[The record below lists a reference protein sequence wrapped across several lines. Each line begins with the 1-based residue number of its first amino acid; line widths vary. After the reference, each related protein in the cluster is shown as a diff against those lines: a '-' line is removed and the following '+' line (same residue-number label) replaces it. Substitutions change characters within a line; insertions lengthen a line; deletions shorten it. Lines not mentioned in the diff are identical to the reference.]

1 MNKLKQMSIFAHI
14 VEQGSVSAAAEKLEL
29 SKSVVSQHLKILEQE
44 LGASLLK
51 RTTRRQILT
60 SMGERFY
67 LSCKD
72 INVIADSAWDMAK
85 AELEEPQGRIRIT
98 APNALMDLLVAPVI
112 AELMKQYPKLE
123 PELIGDDQHLDF
135 MEHDIDLAVRVGSS
149 RDSNL
154 KQKRLGEFKD
164 VLCGV
169 ESMRDSE
176 LTSIPYI
183 ANSWQ
188 GKQVTH
194 SFTSNSEQD
203 FVYQQ
208 QASCTTNSFHSC
220 LALIKSGVGI
230 GVIPDFYLHQLSDD
244 VVDVIPNFQLPTNTV
259 YALTPFAANTPI
271 AIKLCVQALEEKLRQ
286 TLYKN
291 SCSIEF

>member
-1 MNKLKQMSIFAHI
+1 MSKLKQMSIFAHI

-51 RTTRRQILT
+51 RTTRRQSLT

-72 INVIADSAWDMAK
+72 INVIAESAWDMAK

-98 APNALMDLLVAPVI
+98 ASNALMDLLVVPVI
-112 AELMKQYPKLE
+112 ADLMKQYPKLK
-123 PELIGDDQHLDF
+123 PELISDDQHLDF
-135 MEHDIDLAVRVGSS
+135 MEHDIDLAVRVGTS

-169 ESMRDSE
+169 ESMLFRE
-176 LTSIPYI
+176 LKSIPYI

-194 SFTSNSEQD
+194 HFSSQNEQD
-203 FVYQQ
+203 FIYQQ
-208 QASCTTNSFHSC
+208 PASCITNSFHSC

-230 GVIPDFYLHQLSDD
+230 GAIPDFYLHQLSGE
-244 VVDVIPNFQLPTNTV
+244 VVDMMPSFQLPTNTV
-259 YALTPFAANTPI
+259 YALNPFASNTPI
-271 AIKLCVQALEEKLRQ
+271 AIKLCIQALEEKLKCN
-286 TLYKN
+286 LV
-291 SCSIEF
+291 

>member
-1 MNKLKQMSIFAHI
+1 MNKLKQMSIFAHV

-51 RTTRRQILT
+51 RTTRRQTLT

-72 INVIADSAWDMAK
+72 INVIAESAWDMAK
-85 AELEEPQGRIRIT
+85 SELKEPQGRIRIT
-98 APNALMDLLVAPVI
+98 APNALMDLLVAPII
-112 AELMKQYPKLE
+112 ADLMKQYPKLK
-123 PELIGDDQHLDF
+123 PELISDDQHLDF

-169 ESMRDSE
+169 TSMLERE
-176 LTSIPYI
+176 LESIPYI

-194 SFTSNSEQD
+194 HFHSQTEEG
-203 FVYQQ
+203 FVYKQ
-208 QASCTTNSFHSC
+208 QASCVTNSFHSC
-220 LALIKSGVGI
+220 HALIKSGVGI
-230 GVIPDFYLHQLSDD
+230 GVIPDFYIPQLSGQ
-244 VVDVIPNFQLPTNTV
+244 VVDVLPSFELPTNTV
-259 YALTPFAANTPI
+259 YALNPFTSNTPI
-271 AIKLCVQALEEKLRQ
+271 AIQLCVQALEEKLKQ
-286 TLYKN
+286 SL
-291 SCSIEF
+291 I

>member
-1 MNKLKQMSIFAHI
+1 MSKLKQMSIFAHI

-51 RTTRRQILT
+51 RTTRRQTLT

-72 INVIADSAWDMAK
+72 INVIAESAWDMAK
-85 AELEEPQGRIRIT
+85 SELEEPQGRIRIT
-98 APNALMDLLVAPVI
+98 APNALMDLLVVPVI
-112 AELMKQYPKLE
+112 ADLMKQYPKLK
-123 PELIGDDQHLDF
+123 PELISDDQHLDF

-154 KQKRLGEFKD
+154 KQKRLGKFKD

-169 ESMRDSE
+169 KSMRERE
-176 LTSIPYI
+176 LESIPYI

-194 SFTSNSEQD
+194 HFSSQTEEN

-208 QASCTTNSFHSC
+208 QASCVTNSFHSC

-230 GVIPDFYLHQLSDD
+230 GVIPDFCIPQLSGQ
-244 VVDVIPNFQLPTNTV
+244 VVDMLPSFELPTNTV
-259 YALTPFAANTPI
+259 YALTPFTSNTPI
-271 AIKLCVQALEEKLRQ
+271 AIQLCVQALEEKLKQ
-286 TLYKN
+286 NLT
-291 SCSIEF
+291 

>member
-208 QASCTTNSFHSC
+208 QVSCTTNSFHSC

-230 GVIPDFYLHQLSDD
+230 GVIPDFYLHQLSDE

-271 AIKLCVQALEEKLRQ
+271 AIKLCVQALEDRL
-286 TLYKN
+286 KN
-291 SCSIEF
+291 DFI

>member
-1 MNKLKQMSIFAHI
+1 MSKLKQMSIFAHI

-29 SKSVVSQHLKILEQE
+29 SKSVVSQHLKILEKE

-51 RTTRRQILT
+51 RTTRRQSLT

-72 INVIADSAWDMAK
+72 INVIAESAWDMAK

-112 AELMKQYPKLE
+112 AEMMKQYPKLK
-123 PELIGDDQHLDF
+123 PELISDDQHLDL

-169 ESMRDSE
+169 ESMRERE
-176 LTSIPYI
+176 LEALSYI

-188 GKQVTH
+188 GKQVIHHFSSQT
-194 SFTSNSEQD
+194 EQD
-203 FVYQQ
+203 CVYQPQ
-208 QASCTTNSFHSC
+208 VTCTTNSFHSC

-230 GVIPDFYLHQLSDD
+230 GVIPNFCIPQLSGE
-244 VVDVIPNFQLPTNTV
+244 VVDLMPSFELPTNTV
-259 YALTPFAANTPI
+259 YALNPFTSNTPI
-271 AIKLCVQALEEKLRQ
+271 TIQLCVQALEEKLKQ
-286 TLYKN
+286 NLA
-291 SCSIEF
+291 

>member
-1 MNKLKQMSIFAHI
+1 MSKLKQMSIFAHI
-14 VEQGSVSAAAEKLEL
+14 VEQGSVTAAAEKLEL

-51 RTTRRQILT
+51 RTTRRQSLT

-72 INVIADSAWDMAK
+72 INVIAESAWDMAK

-98 APNALMDLLVAPVI
+98 ASNALMDLLVVPVI
-112 AELMKQYPKLE
+112 ADLMKQYPKLK
-123 PELIGDDQHLDF
+123 PELISDDQHLDF

-169 ESMRDSE
+169 ESMRERE
-176 LTSIPYI
+176 LDSIPYI

-188 GKQVTH
+188 GKQISH
-194 SFTSNSEQD
+194 YFTSHTETD

-230 GVIPDFYLHQLSDD
+230 GVIPDFYLSQLSNE
-244 VVDVIPNFQLPTNTV
+244 VVDMMPSFQLPTNTV
-259 YALTPFAANTPI
+259 YALNPFASNTPI
-271 AIKLCVQALEEKLRQ
+271 AIKLCIQALEEKLKCN
-286 TLYKN
+286 LV
-291 SCSIEF
+291 

>member
-1 MNKLKQMSIFAHI
+1 MSKLKQMSIFAHI

-51 RTTRRQILT
+51 RTTRRQSLT

-72 INVIADSAWDMAK
+72 INVIAESAWDMAK

-112 AELMKQYPKLE
+112 ADLMKQYPKLM
-123 PELIGDDQHLDF
+123 PELISDDQHLDF

-169 ESMRDSE
+169 ESMRERE
-176 LTSIPYI
+176 LESLPYI

-194 SFTSNSEQD
+194 HFSSQGEQD

-230 GVIPDFYLHQLSDD
+230 GVIPDFYLSQLSNE
-244 VVDVIPNFQLPTNTV
+244 VVDIMPSFQLPTNTV
-259 YALTPFAANTPI
+259 YALNPFASNTPI
-271 AIKLCVQALEEKLRQ
+271 SIQLCVQALEEKLKQ
-286 TLYKN
+286 DF
-291 SCSIEF
+291 I

>member
-1 MNKLKQMSIFAHI
+1 MNKLKQMSIFAHV

-51 RTTRRQILT
+51 RTTRRQTLT

-72 INVIADSAWDMAK
+72 INVIAESAWDMAK
-85 AELEEPQGRIRIT
+85 SELKEPQGRIRIT
-98 APNALMDLLVAPVI
+98 APNALMDLLVAPII
-112 AELMKQYPKLE
+112 ADLMKQYPKLK
-123 PELIGDDQHLDF
+123 PELISDDQHLDF

-169 ESMRDSE
+169 TSMLERE
-176 LTSIPYI
+176 LVSIPYI

-194 SFTSNSEQD
+194 HFHSQTEEG
-203 FVYQQ
+203 FVYKQ
-208 QASCTTNSFHSC
+208 QASCVTNSFHSC
-220 LALIKSGVGI
+220 HALIKSGVGI
-230 GVIPDFYLHQLSDD
+230 GVIPDFYISQLSGQ
-244 VVDVIPNFQLPTNTV
+244 VVDVLPSFELPTNTV
-259 YALTPFAANTPI
+259 YALNPFTSNAPI
-271 AIKLCVQALEEKLRQ
+271 AIQLCVQALEEKLKQ
-286 TLYKN
+286 SL
-291 SCSIEF
+291 I

>member
-1 MNKLKQMSIFAHI
+1 MNKLKQMSIFAHV

-51 RTTRRQILT
+51 RTTRRQTLT

-72 INVIADSAWDMAK
+72 INVIAESAWDMAK
-85 AELEEPQGRIRIT
+85 SELKEPQGRIRIT
-98 APNALMDLLVAPVI
+98 APNALMDLLVAPII
-112 AELMKQYPKLE
+112 ADLMKQYPKLK
-123 PELIGDDQHLDF
+123 PELISDDQHLDF

-169 ESMRDSE
+169 TSMLERE
-176 LTSIPYI
+176 LESIPYI

-194 SFTSNSEQD
+194 HFHSQTEEG
-203 FVYQQ
+203 FVYKQ
-208 QASCTTNSFHSC
+208 QASCVTNSFHSC
-220 LALIKSGVGI
+220 HALIKSGVGI
-230 GVIPDFYLHQLSDD
+230 GVIPDFYISQLSGQ
-244 VVDVIPNFQLPTNTV
+244 VVDVLPSFELPTNTV
-259 YALTPFAANTPI
+259 YALNPFTSNTPI
-271 AIKLCVQALEEKLRQ
+271 AIQLCVQALEEKLKQ
-286 TLYKN
+286 SL
-291 SCSIEF
+291 I